1 MRLVLLQVVL
11 HVYVYELLASS
22 ILVAILF
29 PSAIVRVIISYTAS
43 GPLLGVTGHSVG
55 WIPSAG

>member
-1 MRLVLLQVVL
+1 MCLLLLQVVL
-11 HVYVYELLASS
+11 HVYVYEFLASS

-29 PSAIVRVIISYTAS
+29 PSAIVKVIISYTAS
-43 GPLLGVTGHSVG
+43 GLLPGVTGHSVE